1 MEVPQLHLAFSEFG
15 SLEGKE
21 IMRRVALPYRTCYS
35 RTYSEAPLPGDPIA
49 THLAQQVKHSHPLGG
64 SIECLLLCV
73 QGGADNLGE
82 VLFASG
88 STC

>member
-35 RTYSEAPLPGDPIA
+35 RAYSEGEGIQSQRILLSKSSIA
-49 THLAQQVKHSHPLGG
+49 IH
-64 SIECLLLCV
+64 
-73 QGGADNLGE
+73 LGE
-82 VLFASG
+82 V
-88 STC
+88 